1 MILYIVADARF
12 ALSIVEL
19 DPKEEKVRPTLDAGK
34 LPFNTTFLTLLIR
47 SVYIEIYEVLER
59 ETTESKGVSVPIWPG
74 DSILNSE
81 LIPVLYPL
89 PPLLIVNVRAVV
101 EFSILLTFA

>member
-1 MILYIVADARF
+1 MMLYIVADAK
-12 ALSIVEL
+12 LELNIVEL

-47 SVYIEIYEVLER
+47 SVYIETYEVLEI
-59 ETTESKGVSVPIWPG
+59 ETTESTGVSVPIWPG
-74 DSILNSE
+74 DSILNRE

-89 PPLLIVNVRAVV
+89 PPLLIVNVSAV
-101 EFSILLTFA
+101 EFSILDTLA